1 MKQGWKIKKLG
12 EVCDILDSQRK
23 PVTKKDRKEG
33 QYPYYGATG
42 IQDYVDSYIFDGN
55 GIDEKTQLFYFQYKV
70 LELHL
75 QMKGKQYLILL
86 PLIP

>member
-33 QYPYYGATG
+33 PYPYYGATG
-42 IQDYVDSYIFDGN
+42 IQD
-55 GIDEKTQLFYFQYKV
+55 
-70 LELHL
+70 
-75 QMKGKQYLILL
+75 
-86 PLIP
+86 